1 MNVLTW
7 CINCMRSSPSHE
19 MAAWSCLTEK
29 GGGAS
34 TAVNQ
39 AAHPQLPHLYPDTQL
54 GPVFCLAAGAYFV
67 SVDAMSFGWPTRYLL
82 LEPSH
87 AEALGVGPAEVE
99 GMSGP
104 PRTPAAAWDRHLQST
119 LSVFQLKRYSMLGNN
134 CHAFVGHALQNMQY
148 DGTAPWNTV
157 RLVRAIWARGQF
169 VNGIAAAKTLAP
181 FCVTAGAGCWIF
193 GVLFP
198 VCWLAS
204 AGCIALWFL
213 WQAKTLQHSMRTSSS
228 RSALV

>member
-1 MNVLTW
+1 
-7 CINCMRSSPSHE
+7 MRSSSSHE
-19 MAAWSCLTEK
+19 KTSWSFLIKKGLKVPPLLSFRQLTPNCHNHTRTHSL
-29 GGGAS
+29 APLFS
-34 TAVNQ
+34 LAV
-39 AAHPQLPHLYPDTQL
+39 
-54 GPVFCLAAGAYFV
+54 GAYFV

-82 LEPSH
+82 LEHTH

-104 PRTPAAAWDRHLQST
+104 PRTPAAAWDRHLQGT
-119 LSVFQLKRYSMLGNN
+119 LSAFQLKRYSMLGNN

-148 DGTAPWNTV
+148 DGTAPWTTV

-169 VNGIAAAKTLAP
+169 VSRTAAAKTLAP
-181 FCVTAGAGCWIF
+181 FCVIAGAGCWIF

-204 AGCIALWFL
+204 VGCIALWFL
-213 WQAKTLQHSMRTSSS
+213 WEARPLQHSLRTSNS